1 MLQQTVRSVWPLFF
15 GLGIIGLCIG
25 AQGSLLGIRAELEGF
40 DTLATGLLMSGYYV
54 GFLLGSLRAPAIIQ
68 RVGHVR
74 AFAALTALA
83 SMTILVHS
91 VLVDPWVWGLMRLL
105 TGFAVSAIYVVAESW
120 LNQAADNRTR
130 GQLLSLYMITMLAG
144 LSAGQFLLNLSDP
157 AGFEL
162 FTLISILISL
172 AAIPILITATPM
184 PAFESARPVSIAT
197 LYRLAPTGLV
207 GSFLI
212 NACYAMVLGM
222 GSVYA
227 SRLGM
232 RVEQI
237 ALFMALLVL
246 GGMLLQWP
254 LGRLS
259 DSRDRRTVIA
269 ASAVAALLF
278 ALISAQ
284 VGLTDNHSHL
294 LLALLFGGTCFP
306 LLALYLALT
315 NDQLEADQATG
326 ASSTLLL
333 VGGVGASIGPFLISL
348 TMDRW
353 GPASF
358 FWSLAAMAALMAAHA
373 LYKRISDPFPSTSES
388 TSPFQMQAPFP
399 VGSVL
404 MESMPGE
411 DGEGESPIDDNPEAA
426 GEKAP
431 PLA

>member
-1 MLQQTVRSVWPLFF
+1 MFQQTVRSVWPLFF

-25 AQGSLLGIRAELEGF
+25 AQNTLLGIRAELEGF
-40 DTLATGLLMSGYYV
+40 DTRVTGLLMSGYYA

-83 SMTILVHS
+83 SMTILIHS
-91 VLVDPWVWGLMRLL
+91 IWVDPWVWGVMRLL
-105 TGFAVSAIYVVAESW
+105 TGFSVSAIYVVAESW

-144 LSAGQFLLNLSDP
+144 LSAGQFLLNISDP
-157 AGFEL
+157 ASFEL

-172 AAIPILITATPM
+172 AALPILITATPM
-184 PAFESARPVSIAT
+184 PSFEAARPVSIAT

-232 RVEQI
+232 QVSDI
-237 ALFMALLVL
+237 SLFMALLVV

-259 DSRDRRTVIA
+259 DTMDRRTVIA
-269 ASAVAALLF
+269 AAAGAAVLF
-278 ALISAQ
+278 AMASAL
-284 VGLTDNHSHL
+284 VGFADNHSHL
-294 LLALLFGGTCFP
+294 LLALLFGGSCFP

-333 VGGVGASIGPFLISL
+333 LGSVGASIGPFMVSL
-348 TMDRW
+348 TMEQW

-358 FWSLAAMAALMAAHA
+358 FWSLAVMAGLMVTHA
-373 LYKRISDPFPSTSES
+373 LYKRISDPFPVTSE
-388 TSPFQMQAPFP
+388 TPTHFQMQAPLA

-404 MESMPGE
+404 MESMPSDSEAEATGE
-411 DGEGESPIDDNPEAA
+411 TAEDRGDQPQSPTA
-426 GEKAP
+426 
-431 PLA
+431 

>member
-1 MLQQTVRSVWPLFF
+1 MLRQTVRTVWPLFF
-15 GLGIIGLCIG
+15 GLGVIGLCIG
-25 AQGSLLGIRAELEGF
+25 AQGTLLGVRAELEGF
-40 DTLATGLLMSGYYV
+40 DTRATGLLMSAYYL
-54 GFLLGSLRAPAIIQ
+54 GFLLGSLRAPSIIQ

-91 VLVDPWVWGLMRLL
+91 VLVDPWVWGFMRLL
-105 TGFAVSAIYVVAESW
+105 TGFSVSAIYVVAESW
-120 LNQAADNRTR
+120 LNQAADNRNR

-144 LSAGQFLLNLSDP
+144 LAAGQFLLNLSDP

-172 AAIPILITATPM
+172 AAIPILLSATPM
-184 PAFESARPVSIAT
+184 PAFESARPVSIAS
-197 LYRLAPTGLV
+197 LYRVAPTGLV

-222 GSVYA
+222 GAVYA

-232 RVEQI
+232 QVSEVS
-237 ALFMALLVL
+237 LFMAMLVL

-254 LGRLS
+254 LGKLS
-259 DSRDRRTVIA
+259 DSIDRRTVIA
-269 ASAVAALLF
+269 ASAAAALLF
-278 ALISAQ
+278 ALASALL
-284 VGLTDNHSHL
+284 GFTNNNSHL
-294 LLALLFGGTCFP
+294 LLALLFGASCFP

-333 VGGVGASIGPFLISL
+333 VGGMGASIGPFLVSL
-348 TMDRW
+348 TMERW

-358 FWSLAAMAALMAAHA
+358 FYSLMGMVGLMAAHA
-373 LYKRISDPFPSTSES
+373 LYKRITDPYPATGES
-388 TSPFQMQAPFP
+388 PNFQMQAPLT

-404 MESMPGE
+404 MESMPHNGTS
-411 DGEGESPIDDNPEAA
+411 DTV
-426 GEKAP
+426 
-431 PLA
+431 

>member
-306 LLALYLALT
+306 CWPCT
-315 NDQLEADQATG
+315 
-326 ASSTLLL
+326 
-333 VGGVGASIGPFLISL
+333 
-348 TMDRW
+348 W
-353 GPASF
+353 
-358 FWSLAAMAALMAAHA
+358 H
-373 LYKRISDPFPSTSES
+373 
-388 TSPFQMQAPFP
+388 
-399 VGSVL
+399 
-404 MESMPGE
+404 
-411 DGEGESPIDDNPEAA
+411 
-426 GEKAP
+426 
-431 PLA
+431 

>member
-1 MLQQTVRSVWPLFF
+1 MLHQTVRAVWPLFF
-15 GLGIIGLCIG
+15 GLGVIGLCIG

-40 DTLATGLLMSGYYV
+40 DTIATGLLMSGYYL

-74 AFAALTALA
+74 AFGALTALA

-91 VLVDPWVWGLMRLL
+91 VIVDPWTWGVMRLL

-144 LSAGQFLLNLSDP
+144 LSGGQFLLNISDP
-157 AGFEL
+157 SSFEL

-172 AAIPILITATPM
+172 AAIPILVTATPM
-184 PAFESARPVSIAT
+184 PTFAAARPVGIIT
-197 LYRLAPTGLV
+197 LYRVAPTGLV

-212 NACYAMVLGM
+212 NACYAMTLGM
-222 GSVYA
+222 GAVYA

-232 RVEQI
+232 RVSEISLFI
-237 ALFMALLVL
+237 AVLLI

-254 LGRLS
+254 LGKLS
-259 DSRDRRTVIA
+259 DHMDRRTVIA
-269 ASAVAALLF
+269 GSAFAALIFAVASAL
-278 ALISAQ
+278 
-284 VGLTDNHSHL
+284 VGTSGGIAYL
-294 LLALLFGGTCFP
+294 LLALLFGGSCFP

-315 NDQLEADQATG
+315 NDQLEADQAVG

-333 VGGVGASIGPFLISL
+333 AGGVGASVGPFGISL
-348 TMDRW
+348 VMDQW
-353 GPASF
+353 GPSSF
-358 FWSLAAMAALMAAHA
+358 FWSLAIMAGLMAGHA
-373 LYKRISDPFPSTSES
+373 LYKRISDPFTTSTEP
-388 TSPFQMQAPFP
+388 TSFQMQAPFP

-404 MESMPGE
+404 MDPA
-411 DGEGESPIDDNPEAA
+411 PEEAQQA
-426 GEKAP
+426 EPAHP
-431 PLA
+431 PLAEQPSS